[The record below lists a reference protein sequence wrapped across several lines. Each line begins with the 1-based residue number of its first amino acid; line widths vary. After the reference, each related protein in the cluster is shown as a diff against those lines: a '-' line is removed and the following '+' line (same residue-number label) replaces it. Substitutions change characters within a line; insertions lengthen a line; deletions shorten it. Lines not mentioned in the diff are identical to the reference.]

1 MTQTYR
7 SDTKSRLGILLKG
20 SISAALIAWLI
31 SQVDLA
37 TFSARLT
44 TAHQDWV
51 GAAAALLLL
60 QVVIAAQRWQ
70 WVLRALRISLG
81 LREALRIV
89 FVGLFFNQTLPTTVG
104 GDIVRVLELRR
115 ANITIGR
122 ATTSVVLD
130 RLSALLAVLLIVALS
145 LPLLLALINETAPK
159 ISLLVAS
166 LGGLLGLVGLAHLD
180 LLVAVLPR
188 WKLPT
193 HVQLLLRNGRRVL
206 FGAHY
211 SAHILGSSLLVT
223 IISGISVGLIARS
236 LDIEV
241 DILTCVV
248 LVPPVLLIS
257 TLPVSLAGWGVREAA
272 MVVAMSYAHVGTA
285 DALLLSIAFGCIV
298 MAMGLPGGILWLLR
312 SYNATRPPIAPAKA
326 H

>member
-1 MTQTYR
+1 
-7 SDTKSRLGILLKG
+7 
-20 SISAALIAWLI
+20 
-31 SQVDLA
+31 
-37 TFSARLT
+37 
-44 TAHQDWV
+44 
-51 GAAAALLLL
+51 
-60 QVVIAAQRWQ
+60 
-70 WVLRALRISLG
+70 
-81 LREALRIV
+81 
-89 FVGLFFNQTLPTTVG
+89 
-104 GDIVRVLELRR
+104 
-115 ANITIGR
+115 
-122 ATTSVVLD
+122 
-130 RLSALLAVLLIVALS
+130 
-145 LPLLLALINETAPK
+145 
-159 ISLLVAS
+159 
-166 LGGLLGLVGLAHLD
+166 
-180 LLVAVLPR
+180 
-188 WKLPT
+188 
-193 HVQLLLRNGRRVL
+193 
-206 FGAHY
+206 
-211 SAHILGSSLLVT
+211 LVT